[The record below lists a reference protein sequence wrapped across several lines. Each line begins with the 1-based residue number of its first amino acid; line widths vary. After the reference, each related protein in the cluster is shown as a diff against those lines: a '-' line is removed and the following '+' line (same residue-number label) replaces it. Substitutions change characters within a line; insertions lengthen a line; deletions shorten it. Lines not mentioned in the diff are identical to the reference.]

1 MRLFLLGMEHE
12 CATRVPDKP
21 LRPFAG
27 TTLFDIYLKKFKA
40 LQGCDLFDGQGI
52 ALWRGDKRLWKKA
65 EEAGVPIVERS
76 EASAKGHEDYK
87 VIFEFLKDVD
97 AEWILR
103 VSACAPFTLPGTIAK
118 MAAIHQCAARDY
130 ALVRKVRKWAWNSGH
145 IPLRGG
151 TAATSQQMRP
161 FFVCTHGALCFRRE
175 TMLRTGWCWT
185 DDWTGGVPH
194 FTFTVNPM
202 EAIDIDTEED
212 FDLARRI
219 AESFTEEEWAKLY
232 AMPTS

>member
-1 MRLFLLGMEHE
+1 MKLFLLGMEHE

-65 EEAGVPIVERS
+65 EAAGVPIIERS
-76 EASAKGHEDYK
+76 EASAKGHGDYK

-97 AEWILR
+97 ADSVLR
-103 VSACAPFTLPGTIAK
+103 VSCCSPFVQVQTLCY
-118 MAAIHQCAARDY
+118 AAAHCHNHLGGYTLIKCE
-130 ALVRKVRKWAWNSGH
+130 RKWGWHRHVGLEPINGNA
-145 IPLRGG
+145 L
-151 TAATSQQMRP
+151 TSQAMEP
-161 FFVCTHGALCFRRE
+161 IEICTHGAMAFRRDVLLE
-175 TMLRTGWCWT
+175 TGECWT
-185 DDWTGGVPH
+185 RPWQPWRAPCGPIQ
-194 FTFTVNPM
+194 
-202 EAIDIDTEED
+202 AIDIDTEED

-219 AESFTEEEWAKLY
+219 AESFTEEEWQNLY
-232 AMPTS
+232 QLRDM